1 MIMLLKTIKGYL
13 QHKKMEKNKK
23 KYGSVGKN
31 VILQTT
37 MKNISR
43 PENIYLGDYVSLGSD
58 LVMYATSNSRIII
71 GDGSIIAPRCKLI
84 TSNHNYDSKNMK
96 SIPFDNLNL
105 VQDIVI
111 EEGVWIGDSVLVLPG
126 VRIGKGAVIGGG
138 SVVTKDIP
146 EYAIVAGNPAKVL
159 KYRDEYVFN
168 ELLSQKKFYRS
179 IDWKRYGGKE
189 FVKKDK
195 VESR

>member
-1 MIMLLKTIKGYL
+1 MIRLFKKIKRYL
-13 QHKKMEKNKK
+13 QYKNMEKNKK
-23 KYGSVGKN
+23 KYGSVGEN
-31 VILQTT
+31 VVFPAT

-43 PENIYLGDYVSLGSD
+43 PENIFLGNYVSLGTN
-58 LVMYATSNSRIII
+58 LVMYATSSSKIII

-84 TSNHNYDSKNMK
+84 TSNHNYDSTNLK

-105 VQDIVI
+105 VEDIVI

-146 EYAIVAGNPAKVL
+146 EYAIAVGNPAKVL
-159 KYRDEYVFN
+159 RYRDKHVFD
-168 ELLSQKKFYRS
+168 ELLSQQKFYRS

-189 FVKKDK
+189 FIKQDN
-195 VESR
+195 